1 MDDAA
6 FSIDF
11 AAAYT
16 VLAVLLVCTFFTASN
31 AISARY
37 TASYAD
43 ELRPLAERL
52 GDILLKSPGEP
63 EGWYMDPSSARS
75 ASIIGLSTG
84 YPNVLSSY
92 KMDGLYL
99 FNATC
104 LKEALRLAD
113 TDERYGMRIEIES
126 LDGTVSRIVGY
137 PLPPD
142 TKDVYKSYRLAT
154 IKEPD
159 GTCRDA
165 SVTIYMWRKD
175 VGATT

>member
-16 VLAVLLVCTFFTASN
+16 VLAVLLVCIFFTATN
-31 AISARY
+31 AISVRY

-43 ELRPLAERL
+43 ELRPLVESL

-63 EGWYMDPSSARS
+63 VDWYMSPASARN
-75 ASIIGLSTG
+75 ASIIGLSAG

-92 KMDGLYL
+92 KMEGLYL
-99 FNATC
+99 FNASG
-104 LKEALRLAD
+104 LKGALGLSD
-113 TDERYGMRIEIES
+113 PDGQYGLRIEIKS
-126 LDGTVSRIVGY
+126 LDGAVSRTAGY

-142 TKDVYKSYRLAT
+142 TVDVYKSYRAAAVE
-154 IKEPD
+154 EPD

-165 SVTIYMWRKD
+165 RITIYLWRKD
-175 VGATT
+175 VGAT